1 MSEQSPKD
9 DSSHPSIQKTAGEVD
24 AQEVDS
30 PSELTPEEQMAL
42 YEKSLKEDD
51 WGHQP
56 C

>member
-1 MSEQSPKD
+1 MSEPAPPD
-9 DSSHPSIQKTAGEVD
+9 DSSDPSIQKTDGDKESQQA
-24 AQEVDS
+24 DS
-30 PSELTPEEQMAL
+30 PTELTPEEQMAL